1 MSQAEGTN
9 VTLIG
14 MPGSGKST
22 IGVVLAKRINR
33 QFVDTDLIIQT
44 SQQRTLQ
51 QIMDTDGFDRFCQ
64 IEEGAVLSLD
74 IDHHVIATGG
84 SVCYGAEGMAHLA
97 KLGRIVFL
105 KTSLKT
111 LEQRLSNMATRGI
124 ALKPGQSLE
133 QLLHE
138 RNELYAKYAEIT
150 IACDGLNVEQVCE
163 QIEAALKQGS

>member
-1 MSQAEGTN
+1 MSDQAGTN

-22 IGVVLAKRINR
+22 IGVVLAKRVNL

-51 QIMDTDGFDRFCQ
+51 QIMDADGFDRFCQ
-64 IEEGAVLSLD
+64 IEEDAVLSLNV
-74 IDHHVIATGG
+74 DHHVIATGG
-84 SVCYGAEGMAHLA
+84 SVCYGAEGMAHL
-97 KLGRIVFL
+97 KRLGRIVFL

-138 RNELYAKYAEIT
+138 RDALYTRYADIT
-150 IACDGLNVEQVCE
+150 IECDGLNVERICE
-163 QIEAALKQGS
+163 LIEAAL

>member
-1 MSQAEGTN
+1 MSDKAGTN

-22 IGVVLAKRINR
+22 IGVVLAKRINL

-44 SQQRTLQ
+44 GQQRTLQ
-51 QIMDTDGFDRFCQ
+51 QIMDADGFDQFCQ
-64 IEEGAVLSLD
+64 IEEDAVRSLNV
-74 IDHHVIATGG
+74 DHHVIATGG
-84 SVCYGAEGMAHLA
+84 SVCYGAEGMAHL
-97 KLGRIVFL
+97 KQLGRIVFL

-138 RNELYAKYAEIT
+138 RDELYTKYAEIT
-150 IACDGLNVEQVCE
+150 IECDGLNVERICE
-163 QIEAALKQGS
+163 LIEAAL